1 MKVRIVQM
9 NIVASV
15 AENVANALRLA
26 RQKPLDSVDVLI
38 FPEMFTTGYQ
48 LPKLSELAH
57 TGGDAHLSQF
67 SKLAAES
74 RTAMVLGSVAYKT
87 EAGIENKT
95 FVINPRGEIISSYA
109 KVHLFGLM
117 NEPDYMIA
125 GRAPHTFMLGETLCT
140 SIICYDLR
148 FPELT
153 RKTFVEQQPAVIFV
167 PMEWPK
173 PRTETFRALVR
184 ARGIENQCFVVA
196 CNRVGEENGS
206 TFEGGSLVTDPYG
219 NTVADA
225 GSAETA
231 LDVEL
236 DLSLVA
242 KARAH
247 MNCLG
252 DRVERVY

>member
-1 MKVRIVQM
+1 MNIRLVQM
-9 NIVASV
+9 NITASV
-15 AENVANALRLA
+15 KENVANALRLA
-26 RQKPLDSVDVLI
+26 SAKALDEVDVLV

-48 LPKLSELAH
+48 LPKLKSLAH
-57 TGGDAHLSQF
+57 TENDEHISQF
-67 SKLAAES
+67 LELAAKWG
-74 RTAMVLGSVAYKT
+74 TAIVLGSVAFKA
-87 EAGIENKT
+87 ENGIENKT
-95 FVINPRGEIISSYA
+95 FIINKSGKVISDYA

-125 GRAPHTFMLGETLCT
+125 GTKSHSFEIDGIICT

-153 RKTFVEQQPAVIFV
+153 RKTFLENQPAIIFA

-196 CNRVGEENGS
+196 CNRIGEENGS
-206 TFEGGSLVTDPYG
+206 TFEGASLVTDPYG
-219 NTVADA
+219 NIVADA
-225 GSAETA
+225 GFAETA
-231 LDVEL
+231 LDVTI

-247 MNCLG
+247 MDCLG
-252 DRVERVY
+252 DRVAEVY

>member
-1 MKVRIVQM
+1 MNIRLVQM
-9 NIVASV
+9 NITNSV
-15 AENVANALRLA
+15 EANVANALRLA
-26 RQKPLDSVDVLI
+26 SGSALDEVDVLV

-48 LPKLSELAH
+48 LPKLEELAH
-57 TGGDAHLSQF
+57 TENDEHIRQF
-67 SKLAAES
+67 LELAAKTS
-74 RTAMVLGSVAYKT
+74 TAIVLGSVAFK
-87 EAGIENKT
+87 AAKGIENKT
-95 FVINPRGEIISSYA
+95 FIIDKNGKIISDYA

-125 GRAPHTFMLGETLCT
+125 GTKSHSFELDGIICS

-153 RKTFVEQQPAVIFV
+153 RKTFLENQPAIIFA

-184 ARGIENQCFVVA
+184 ARGIENQCFVVG
-196 CNRVGEENGS
+196 CNRIGEENGS
-206 TFEGGSLVTDPYG
+206 SFEGASLVTDPYG
-219 NTVADA
+219 NIIADA

-231 LDVEL
+231 LDVTI

-247 MNCLG
+247 MNCLN
-252 DRVERVY
+252 DRMELVY